1 MDEAVLRGTEH
12 VPCQGK
18 RHVCLPSLCKS
29 AHNNDPFFEGRRDAD
44 SRSKTKLLLLE
55 TLLGMGADLIF
66 RSCTASSESDDGV
79 SGGGGVSILANSASS
94 TVS

>member
-1 MDEAVLRGTEH
+1 MRRCYVVRSMCHAKGSGTSAS
-12 VPCQGK
+12 
-18 RHVCLPSLCKS
+18 LPCKS

-66 RSCTASSESDDGV
+66 RSCTASAESDGV
-79 SGGGGVSILANSASS
+79 SGGGGGVSILTNSASS

>member
-18 RHVCLPSLCKS
+18 RGHVCLPSLCKS

-66 RSCTASSESDDGV
+66 RSCTASAESDGV
-79 SGGGGVSILANSASS
+79 SGGGVAILANSASS

>member
-1 MDEAVLRGTEH
+1 MEEAVLRIWYVACAMQE
-12 VPCQGK
+12 K
-18 RHVCLPSLCKS
+18 RYVCLPSLCKS

-66 RSCTASSESDDGV
+66 RSCTASSESDGV
-79 SGGGGVSILANSASS
+79 SGGFVSILANSASS